1 MLVKKEISAQELTAD
16 VLGRLDAVEG
26 DVQAYITTTREQAEE
41 QAKAADEK
49 IARGEKIS
57 FLTGIPGA
65 IKDNI
70 CTKGVKTTCA
80 SKIID
85 NFVPPYD
92 ATVMTKLNV

>member
-1 MLVKKEISAQELTAD
+1 MALFDKPAHVLHDMLVKKEISAQELTAD

-57 FLTGIPGA
+57 SSQ
-65 IKDNI
+65 
-70 CTKGVKTTCA
+70 A
-80 SKIID
+80 SRAPSRIISA
-85 NFVPPYD
+85 PR
-92 ATVMTKLNV
+92 A